1 MATVKPSASVGSKL
15 GLKPLNTHTL
25 LYYYVPFQG
34 VLSYTA
40 LSINVMN
47 PSLVLRVFPRKDITN
62 ILLMNTL
69 LGSGL
74 YLYERPHLKSLGQK
88 ERILYSAFGAVTFSL
103 GSVLIWAILRS
114 VIPQNVPLCTVCGLG
129 TSLALMKIAR
139 NYTEHVDTLT
149 KKT

>member
-1 MATVKPSASVGSKL
+1 MSSPKATKSVVSKL
-15 GLKPLNTHTL
+15 GLKPLNTQTL

-74 YLYERPHLKSLGQK
+74 YLYDRSHLRTLSQK

-114 VIPQNVPLCTVCGLG
+114 VIPKNIPLCTICGLG
-129 TSLALMKIAR
+129 TSLAMIKIGSGYAK
-139 NYTEHVDTLT
+139 HLDTLVKET
-149 KKT
+149 

>member
-1 MATVKPSASVGSKL
+1 MASPKATKSVATKI

-62 ILLMNTL
+62 ILLLNTL

-74 YLYERPHLKSLGQK
+74 FLYNRSHLRALNQK
-88 ERILYSAFGAVTFSL
+88 DRIVYSAFGAVTFSL

-114 VIPQNVPLCTVCGLG
+114 VIPKNVALCTFCGLG
-129 TSLALMKIAR
+129 TSLALIKIGSGYAKHLDSLIKE
-139 NYTEHVDTLT
+139 T
-149 KKT
+149 